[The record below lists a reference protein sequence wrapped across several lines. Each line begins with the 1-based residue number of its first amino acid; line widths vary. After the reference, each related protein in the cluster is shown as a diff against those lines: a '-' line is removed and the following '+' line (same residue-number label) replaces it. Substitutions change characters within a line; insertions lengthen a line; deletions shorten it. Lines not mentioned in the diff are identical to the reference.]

1 MVSLRAHL
9 QSSSPTSSS
18 YSHREID
25 IESITDY
32 VEMLFAVPEYQ
43 REVVELVIV
52 NEIEGDDCV
61 SGETRRI
68 FSLSFTK
75 SISHG

>member
-1 MVSLRAHL
+1 
-9 QSSSPTSSS
+9 
-18 YSHREID
+18 
-25 IESITDY
+25 
-32 VEMLFAVPEYQ
+32 MLFAVPEHQ